1 MIMLTLKTTF
11 ILELTNERLDKTNM
25 VEANLEERE
34 KAGLVLRVEISFNTS
49 GKVLLA
55 NLTSLREREREQCDG
70 GIDII
75 YTASHTVLCSW
86 DHV

>member
-49 GKVLLA
+49 GKVLLT
-55 NLTSLREREREQCDG
+55 NLTSLRERER
-70 GIDII
+70 
-75 YTASHTVLCSW
+75 TV
-86 DHV
+86 